1 VEAPPKRWKKKPQL
15 KPDQIAELGAALA
28 DARLSPLVLQLL
40 ATRGII
46 HPEAL
51 HAEPPDEQTAL
62 PPHLTVEG
70 MKAGVA
76 AFLDPTAA
84 PLPSPLGISGMAAA
98 VERILRAIGKETIA
112 VYGDY
117 DADGVTSTTLLTQ
130 ALRAW
135 GATVEIHV
143 PHRKR
148 DGYGLNI
155 AALDA
160 LADKGVTLVITV
172 DCGISNIA
180 EVEHGKAR
188 GMDLIVTDHHT
199 LPKTPPNTILI
210 NPKTGGEGD
219 PFYWLTGVG
228 VAHQVV
234 RALVERL
241 GKPPGL
247 RNTDLLELVAIGTV
261 ADVAPLTG
269 ANRTLVA
276 HGLAALR
283 TTRRVGLIALCR
295 AAGLDPATITTHH
308 IGFIIGP
315 RLNAA
320 GRLNDAKLA
329 YDLLLTGDQAQAT
342 DWAAQ
347 LEAENGRR
355 QEITRS
361 IQAQARARVAELEQD
376 TPVIILRDAAWDVGV
391 VGLAAG
397 RLCEEFGR
405 PALILS
411 DDGTVSRGS
420 ARSTRHFDL
429 HAMLSVCEDL
439 LQNYGGHAMAAGL
452 TLPNANWDEFCERF
466 TEIVDGAL
474 TDPSQLAGELNAE
487 YELPL
492 TRVTVETMAELS
504 VLEPHGHGNSRPLF
518 VARNVRVQESRANGK
533 DGRTLVLTLAPPD
546 SAGPTVRAVGFGLAP
561 DWLPKLQVG
570 TRVDLMFGLKLD
582 TWQGRQRVEVEIRGL
597 RLAREA

>member
-1 VEAPPKRWKKKPQL
+1 MEAPPKRWKKKPQL
-15 KPDQIAELGAALA
+15 KPDQIAELTAALA

-40 ATRGII
+40 AGRGIV

-51 HAEPPDEQTAL
+51 HAEPPDDHTAL
-62 PPHLTVEG
+62 PPHLTVDG
-70 MKAGVA
+70 MKAAVS
-76 AFLDPTAA
+76 AFLDPTGA

-172 DCGISNIA
+172 DCGISDRA
-180 EVEHGKAR
+180 EVEHAKGR
-188 GMDLIVTDHHT
+188 GLDLIVTDHHT
-199 LPKTPPNTILI
+199 LPQKKPDTILI
-210 NPKTGGEGD
+210 NPKTGGED
-219 PFYWLTGVG
+219 NPFYWLTGVG

-234 RALVERL
+234 RALVEKL
-241 GKPPGL
+241 GKPPGV

-283 TTRRVGLIALCR
+283 TTRRTGLLALCR
-295 AAGLDPATITTHH
+295 AAALDPALITAHH
-308 IGFIIGP
+308 IGFILGP

-320 GRLNDAKLA
+320 GRLDDAKLA
-329 YDLLLTGDQAQAT
+329 YDLLLTTDPAHAT
-342 DWAAQ
+342 ALAEQ
-347 LEAENGRR
+347 LEAENRRR
-355 QEITRS
+355 QGITRG
-361 IQAQARARVAELEQD
+361 IQEQARARVAELEQD
-376 TPVIILRDAAWDVGV
+376 TPAIILRDAAWDVGV

-405 PALILS
+405 PVLILS

-429 HAMLSVCEDL
+429 HELLTECEDL
-439 LQNYGGHAMAAGL
+439 LKNYGGHAAAAGL
-452 TLPNANWDEFCERF
+452 TLPNEHWEEFCERF
-466 TEIVDGAL
+466 IGLVDGLL

-492 TRVTVETMAELS
+492 TRITVETMAELS

-518 VARNVRVQESRANGK
+518 VARNVRVQESSANGK
-533 DGRTLVLTLAPPD
+533 DGRTLILTLIPPD

-561 DWLPKLQVG
+561 DWMPKLKSG
-570 TRVDLMFGLKLD
+570 TRIDVMFGLKLD
-582 TWQGRQRVEVEIRGL
+582 SWQGRQRVEVEIRGL

>member
-1 VEAPPKRWKKKPQL
+1 MEAPPKRWKKKPQL
-15 KPDQIAELGAALA
+15 KPDQIAELTAALG

-40 ATRGII
+40 ANRGII

-62 PPHLTVEG
+62 PPHLTVDG

-84 PLPSPLGISGMAAA
+84 PLPSPSGISGMAAA

-172 DCGISNIA
+172 DCGISNID

-210 NPKTGGEGD
+210 NPKTGDEGN

-228 VAHQVV
+228 IAHQVV

-241 GKPPGL
+241 GKPPGV

-295 AAGLDPATITTHH
+295 SAGLDPSTITTHH

-320 GRLNDAKLA
+320 GRLDDAKLA

-342 DWAAQ
+342 AWAGQ

-355 QEITRS
+355 QEITRT
-361 IQAQARARVAELEQD
+361 IQAQARARVAEMEQD
-376 TPVIILRDAAWDVGV
+376 TPAIILRDATWDVGV

-405 PALILS
+405 PTLILS

-429 HAMLSVCEDL
+429 HALLTECEDL

-466 TEIVDGAL
+466 TEIVESDMND
-474 TDPSQLAGELNAE
+474 TSQLAGELNAE

-492 TRVTVETMAELS
+492 TRVTAETMAELS

-533 DGRTLVLTLAPPD
+533 DGRTLVLTLVPGD
-546 SAGPTVRAVGFGLAP
+546 SAGPIVRAVGFGLAP
-561 DWLPKLQVG
+561 DWMPKLKPG
-570 TRVDLMFGLKLD
+570 TRIDLMFGLKLD
-582 TWQGRQRVEVEIRGL
+582 TWQGQQRVEVDIRGL

>member
-1 VEAPPKRWKKKPQL
+1 MEAPPKRWKKKPQL

-28 DARLSPLVLQLL
+28 DTRLTPLVLQLL
-40 ATRGII
+40 ANRGII

-51 HAEPPDEQTAL
+51 HAEPPDEHSAL
-62 PPHLTVEG
+62 PPHLTVDG

-98 VERILRAIGKETIA
+98 VERILRAIGQETIA

-117 DADGVTSTTLLTQ
+117 DADGVTSTTLLAQ

-172 DCGISNIA
+172 DCGISDRD
-180 EVEHGKAR
+180 EVAHGKTR
-188 GMDLIVTDHHT
+188 GLDLIVTDHHT
-199 LPKTPPNTILI
+199 LPKDTPDTILI
-210 NPKTGGEGD
+210 NPKTGDEGN

-234 RALVERL
+234 RALVEKL
-241 GKPPGL
+241 GKPPGV

-261 ADVAPLTG
+261 ADMAPLTG

-283 TTRRVGLIALCR
+283 TTRRVGLLALCR
-295 AAGLDPATITTHH
+295 AAALDPATITAHH

-329 YDLLLTGDQAQAT
+329 YDLLLTTDQAQAT
-342 DWAAQ
+342 AMAAQ
-347 LEAENGRR
+347 LEAENVRR
-355 QEITRS
+355 QEITRT
-361 IQAQARARVAELEQD
+361 IQTQARARVAELAQD
-376 TPVIILRDAAWDVGV
+376 TPAIILRDASWDVGV

-405 PALILS
+405 PTLILS

-429 HAMLSVCEDL
+429 HALLTECEDL
-439 LQNYGGHAMAAGL
+439 LQNYGGHAAAAGL
-452 TLPNANWDEFCERF
+452 TVANTNWDEFCERF
-466 TEIVDGAL
+466 TEIVDSDMND
-474 TDPSQLAGELNAE
+474 TSQLAGELNAE

-518 VARNVRVQESRANGK
+518 VARNLRVQESSANGK
-533 DGRTLVLTLAPPD
+533 DGRTLIVTLVPPD
-546 SAGPTVRAVGFGLAP
+546 SPGPLVRAVGFGLAP
-561 DWLPKLQVG
+561 DWQPKLKAG

-582 TWQGRQRVEVEIRGL
+582 SWQGRQRVEVEIRGL
-597 RLAREA
+597 RLAREG